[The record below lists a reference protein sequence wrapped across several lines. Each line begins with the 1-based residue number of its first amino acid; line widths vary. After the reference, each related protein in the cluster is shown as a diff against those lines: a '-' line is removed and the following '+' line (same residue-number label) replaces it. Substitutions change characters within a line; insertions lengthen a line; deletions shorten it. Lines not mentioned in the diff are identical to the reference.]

1 MTKTGPAGQA
11 KHPLFI
17 PIIRMNLVSPLPCRL
32 ACSAKSGD
40 NCGITSFQ
48 HAFTGD
54 FARMSARLPFN
65 RKSPA
70 DKAEQRRA
78 EINTINRHGT
88 NLFFQAVESG
98 KLHDV
103 ANMIDDGADLDAR
116 TTSRGM
122 LSNMM
127 VNIPYGVGA
136 TPLHA
141 ACLLGSVE
149 IVQYLLKKGADPHA
163 TDEAGHTP
171 MDYALLS
178 HSFFE
183 DELNR
188 KEQSRFAFRSTVNK
202 AAARVEDY
210 DNVIAQLLA
219 RKAKPGMF
227 ELPERFRMARPG
239 GSLPPA
245 PPLP

>member
-1 MTKTGPAGQA
+1 MAKTGPAGQA

-17 PIIRMNLVSPLPCRL
+17 PIISMNLASPLPCRL
-32 ACSAKSGD
+32 ACWAQSRD

-48 HAFTGD
+48 HVFTGD

-98 KLHDV
+98 KLHVV
-103 ANMIDDGADLDAR
+103 ANMIDEGADLDAR

-127 VNIPYGVGA
+127 VNVPYGVGA

-141 ACLLGSVE
+141 ACLLGAPD
-149 IVQYLLKKGADPHA
+149 IVHYLLKYGADPHA
-163 TDEAGHTP
+163 KDEAGHTP

-183 DELNR
+183 NELSR
-188 KEQSRFAFRSTVNK
+188 KEQSRFTFRSTVDK
-202 AAARVEDY
+202 AAARVNDY
-210 DNVIAQLLA
+210 DDVITQLLA

-227 ELPERFRMARPG
+227 ELPERFRMSQPG

>member
-1 MTKTGPAGQA
+1 
-11 KHPLFI
+11 
-17 PIIRMNLVSPLPCRL
+17 
-32 ACSAKSGD
+32 
-40 NCGITSFQ
+40 
-48 HAFTGD
+48 
-54 FARMSARLPFN
+54 MSARLPFN

-78 EINTINRHGT
+78 EINTTNRHGT

>member
-1 MTKTGPAGQA
+1 
-11 KHPLFI
+11 
-17 PIIRMNLVSPLPCRL
+17 
-32 ACSAKSGD
+32 
-40 NCGITSFQ
+40 
-48 HAFTGD
+48 
-54 FARMSARLPFN
+54 MSARQSFN
-65 RKSPA
+65 KKSPA
-70 DKAEQRRA
+70 QKAEQRRA
-78 EINTINRHGT
+78 QINTINRHGT
-88 NLFFQAVESG
+88 NLFFKAVESG
-98 KLHDV
+98 KLHEV
-103 ANMIDDGADLDAR
+103 ANMIDEGADLDAR

-141 ACLLGSVE
+141 ACLLGSAE
-149 IVQYLLKKGADPHA
+149 IVEYLLKYGADPHA
-163 TDEAGHTP
+163 KDEAGHTP

-183 DELNR
+183 GELER

-202 AAARVEDY
+202 AAARVDDY
-210 DNVIAQLLA
+210 DNVIAQLIA

-227 ELPERFRMARPG
+227 ELPERFRMGQPG

>member
-1 MTKTGPAGQA
+1 MAKTGPAGQA
-11 KHPLFI
+11 KHPLVI
-17 PIIRMNLVSPLPCRL
+17 PIIRMNLVSPPPWRL
-32 ACSAKSGD
+32 ACWAKSGD

-48 HAFTGD
+48 HVFTGD

-88 NLFFQAVESG
+88 NLFFKAVEGG
-98 KLHDV
+98 KLHEV
-103 ANMIDDGADLDAR
+103 ANMIDEGADLDAR

-122 LSNMM
+122 LSSMM
-127 VNIPYGVGA
+127 VSIPYGVGA

-141 ACLLGSVE
+141 ACLLGSTE
-149 IVQYLLKKGADPHA
+149 IVQYLLKYGANPHA
-163 TDEAGHTP
+163 KDDAGHTP

-188 KEQSRFAFRSTVNK
+188 KEQSRFAFRSTVSK

-210 DNVIAQLLA
+210 DNVIAQLIA

-227 ELPERFRMARPG
+227 ELPERFRMG
-239 GSLPPA
+239 TKTDLPPA

>member
-1 MTKTGPAGQA
+1 
-11 KHPLFI
+11 
-17 PIIRMNLVSPLPCRL
+17 
-32 ACSAKSGD
+32 
-40 NCGITSFQ
+40 
-48 HAFTGD
+48 
-54 FARMSARLPFN
+54 MSARLPFN

-78 EINTINRHGT
+78 EINSINRHGT

>member
-1 MTKTGPAGQA
+1 
-11 KHPLFI
+11 
-17 PIIRMNLVSPLPCRL
+17 
-32 ACSAKSGD
+32 
-40 NCGITSFQ
+40 
-48 HAFTGD
+48 
-54 FARMSARLPFN
+54 MSARLPFN

-88 NLFFQAVESG
+88 NLFFKAVEGG
-98 KLHDV
+98 KLHEV
-103 ANMIDDGADLDAR
+103 ANMIDEGADLDAR

-122 LSNMM
+122 LSSMM
-127 VNIPYGVGA
+127 VSIPYGVGA

-141 ACLLGSVE
+141 ACLLGSTE
-149 IVQYLLKKGADPHA
+149 IVQYLLKYGANPHA
-163 TDEAGHTP
+163 KDDAGHTP

-188 KEQSRFAFRSTVNK
+188 KEQSRFAFRSTVSK

-210 DNVIAQLLA
+210 DNVIAQLIA

-227 ELPERFRMARPG
+227 ELPERFRMG
-239 GSLPPA
+239 TKTDLPPA

>member
-1 MTKTGPAGQA
+1 MAKTGPAGQA

-78 EINTINRHGT
+78 EINTTNRHGT

>member
-1 MTKTGPAGQA
+1 
-11 KHPLFI
+11 
-17 PIIRMNLVSPLPCRL
+17 
-32 ACSAKSGD
+32 
-40 NCGITSFQ
+40 
-48 HAFTGD
+48 
-54 FARMSARLPFN
+54 MSARQSFN
-65 RKSPA
+65 KKSPA
-70 DKAEQRRA
+70 QKAEQRRA
-78 EINTINRHGT
+78 AINTINRHGT

-103 ANMIDDGADLDAR
+103 ANMIDEGADLDAR

-122 LSNMM
+122 ISSMM

-141 ACLLGSVE
+141 ACLLGSPE
-149 IVQYLLKKGADPHA
+149 IVEYLLKYGANPHA
-163 TDEAGHTP
+163 KDDAGHTP

-183 DELNR
+183 NELQR

-202 AAARVEDY
+202 AAARVDDY
-210 DNVIAQLLA
+210 DNVIAQLIA

-227 ELPERFRMARPG
+227 ELPERFRMGTSG
-239 GSLPPA
+239 GALPPA

>member
-1 MTKTGPAGQA
+1 
-11 KHPLFI
+11 
-17 PIIRMNLVSPLPCRL
+17 
-32 ACSAKSGD
+32 
-40 NCGITSFQ
+40 
-48 HAFTGD
+48 
-54 FARMSARLPFN
+54 MSARLPFN

-88 NLFFQAVESG
+88 NLFFKAVEGG
-98 KLHDV
+98 KLHEV
-103 ANMIDDGADLDAR
+103 ANMIDEGADLDAR

-122 LSNMM
+122 LSSMM
-127 VNIPYGVGA
+127 VSIPYGVGA

-141 ACLLGSVE
+141 ACLLGSTE
-149 IVQYLLKKGADPHA
+149 IVQYLLKYGANPHA
-163 TDEAGHTP
+163 KDEAGHTP

-210 DNVIAQLLA
+210 DNVIAQLIA

-227 ELPERFRMARPG
+227 ELPERFRMGQPG

>member
-1 MTKTGPAGQA
+1 
-11 KHPLFI
+11 
-17 PIIRMNLVSPLPCRL
+17 
-32 ACSAKSGD
+32 
-40 NCGITSFQ
+40 
-48 HAFTGD
+48 
-54 FARMSARLPFN
+54 MSARLPFN

-88 NLFFQAVESG
+88 NLFFKAVEGG
-98 KLHDV
+98 KLHEV
-103 ANMIDDGADLDAR
+103 ANMIDEGADLDAR

-122 LSNMM
+122 ISSMM
-127 VNIPYGVGA
+127 VSIPYGVGA

-141 ACLLGSVE
+141 ACLLGSTE
-149 IVQYLLKKGADPHA
+149 IVQYLLKYGANPHA
-163 TDEAGHTP
+163 KDDAGHTP

-210 DNVIAQLLA
+210 DNVIAQLIA

-227 ELPERFRMARPG
+227 ELPERFRMGQPG

>member
-1 MTKTGPAGQA
+1 M
-11 KHPLFI
+11 
-17 PIIRMNLVSPLPCRL
+17 
-32 ACSAKSGD
+32 SAKQ
-40 NCGITSFQ
+40 SF
-48 HAFTGD
+48 
-54 FARMSARLPFN
+54 N
-65 RKSPA
+65 KKSPA
-70 DKAEQRRA
+70 QKAEQRRA
-78 EINTINRHGT
+78 AINTINRHGT

-103 ANMIDDGADLDAR
+103 ANMIDEGADLDAR

-122 LSNMM
+122 ISSMM

-141 ACLLGSVE
+141 ACLLGSAE
-149 IVQYLLKKGADPHA
+149 IVQYLLKYGADPHA
-163 TDEAGHTP
+163 KDEAGHTP

-183 DELNR
+183 GELSR
-188 KEQSRFAFRSTVNK
+188 KEQSRFAFRKTVDK
-202 AAARVEDY
+202 AAARVDEY
-210 DNVIAQLLA
+210 DNVIAQLIA

-227 ELPERFRMARPG
+227 ELPERFRMGTQG
-239 GSLPPA
+239 GALPPA

>member
-1 MTKTGPAGQA
+1 MAKTGPAGQA
-11 KHPLFI
+11 KHPLLI
-17 PIIRMNLVSPLPCRL
+17 PIMQMNLVSPLPCRL

-78 EINTINRHGT
+78 EINTTNRHGT